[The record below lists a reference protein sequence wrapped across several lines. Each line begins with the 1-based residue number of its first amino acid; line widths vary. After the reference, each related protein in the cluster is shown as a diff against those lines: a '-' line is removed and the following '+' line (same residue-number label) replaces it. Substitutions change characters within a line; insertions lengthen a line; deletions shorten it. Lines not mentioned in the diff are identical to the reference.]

1 MKRLSATVLLALS
14 VAAPAQARDTVLHLD
29 VREVVDDARH
39 KNELDGSVSFQFRGE
54 AVPDIAARI
63 GEAKVSRKTNAV
75 NKTDQQAC
83 RWVMLGALIAL
94 EKEAKANGADAVID
108 ITSNYKNVTWASPTQ
123 YECHAGAIMAGV
135 ALKGTYAKLSGKR
148 R

>member
-1 MKRLSATVLLALS
+1 MNRLFASALLTVTI
-14 VAAPAQARDTVLHLD
+14 AAPAYARDTVLHLD

-39 KNELDGSVSFQFRGE
+39 QQQLDGSVSFHFRGG
-54 AVPDIAARI
+54 AIPDTAARV

-75 NKTDQQAC
+75 NKSDQEAC
-83 RWVMLGALIAL
+83 RWVMLGALIAF

-108 ITSNYKNVTWASPTQ
+108 ITSNYKNQTWASATQ
-123 YECHAGAIMAGV
+123 YECHAGGIMAGV